1 MNGNVRY
8 VKNIRIIKHENE
20 PDLMAVKAIG
30 VAVINNLI
38 NPVLVPKKYTEAPSD
53 GILELDF
60 ILLPYGDDIPDV
72 EMEVDVILKLKNL
85 PPWVKGL
92 KINASENSDIELI

>member
-8 VKNIRIIKHENE
+8 VKNIRIIRHKNE
-20 PDLMAVKAIG
+20 PDLMSVKAIG
-30 VAVINNLI
+30 VAVVNNLV
-38 NPVLVPKKYTEAPSD
+38 NPALVPKKYSEAPAD
-53 GILELDF
+53 GIFELDF

-72 EMEVDVILKLKNL
+72 EMEVDIIFKLKNL

-92 KINASENSDIELI
+92 KINASENSDIELV